1 MMDFQTGYKSKV
13 NRTLKQKMGDS
24 FNSLLTVKIHIET
37 ICASFTKA
45 NPIKSIMSAAVKNC
59 LVYVQLLEIITSF

>member
-1 MMDFQTGYKSKV
+1 
-13 NRTLKQKMGDS
+13 MGDS

-45 NPIKSIMSAAVKNC
+45 SPIKTIMSAAVKNC
-59 LVYVQLLEIITSF
+59 LIYVQLLEIITSF